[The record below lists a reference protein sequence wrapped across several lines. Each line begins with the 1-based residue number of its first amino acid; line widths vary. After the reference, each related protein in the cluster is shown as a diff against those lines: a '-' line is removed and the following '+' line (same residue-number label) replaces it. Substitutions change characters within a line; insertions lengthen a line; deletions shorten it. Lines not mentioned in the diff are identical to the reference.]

1 LIKKIVLTTFLFS
14 FSAFAQEVAI
24 AKASVENLP
33 ESYGEYLT
41 EFLLKNT
48 EHAVPLKKGSEP
60 LYVIYPSLSWEG
72 KAYNLCIKVYKAN
85 NLYSSSC
92 VTVSFAED
100 IYQRLKTLKNSEFFN
115 LKEIPQNTINIKVK
129 ISTNPQYDK
138 IKLVSQRGDSLT
150 RYVSVA
156 KEGNGVNVGSGF
168 VNLNTIV
175 LDEDASAK
183 VFKLLIE
190 NNKIEKVIVE

>member
-24 AKASVENLP
+24 AKASVENLL

-48 EHAVPLKKGSEP
+48 EYAVPLEKGSEP

-85 NLYSSSC
+85 NFYSSSC

-115 LKEIPQNTINIKVK
+115 LKEIPQNTIIIKVK
-129 ISTNPQYDK
+129 INANPQYDK